1 MAQWIIWAS
10 PWCLS
15 AAWRAAA
22 EWTGE
27 LERGSSGSEE
37 WEGLSRVYTAP
48 AYLQPQEETGGEEVD
63 RGMDRNAYR
72 GEEKIYFTAA
82 EGDYSGFVCIF
93 SLDWSTVDML
103 LM

>member
-1 MAQWIIWAS
+1 MVVKSGRAS
-10 PWCLS
+10 Q
-15 AAWRAAA
+15 
-22 EWTGE
+22 
-27 LERGSSGSEE
+27 GS
-37 WEGLSRVYTAP
+37 T
-48 AYLQPQEETGGEEVD
+48 QPQLIYSPKRRQGGGEVD